1 MIPERR
7 RREIVVLR
15 DGSLW
20 DEATYRDLLAQWAAR
35 APRRTRVV
43 RLSASDPAL
52 RETGR

>member
-1 MIPERR
+1 MTPDRR

-20 DEATYRDLLAQWAAR
+20 DEAAYRDLLAQWAAR
-35 APRRTRVV
+35 APKRARVE